1 MNLINI
7 PLACN
12 KRINSKIMLWMI
24 SVLVLVLVVKN
35 ANSDTI
41 HSRVTHHQIEITSF
55 AFIPKQ
61 LRVNDGDTITWTN
74 KDIVPHNIINNTHQK
89 LISPD
94 ITTGKT
100 FTFVA
105 KNSML
110 YECGFHPSM
119 RGEISLIDSP

>member
-1 MNLINI
+1 MNLVNI
-7 PLACN
+7 PLASN
-12 KRINSKIMLWMI
+12 KHTNSKIILWMI

-35 ANSDTI
+35 AKSDTTR
-41 HSRVTHHQIEITSF
+41 SRVTHHQIEISSF

-61 LRVNDGDTITWTN
+61 LKVNVGDTITWTN
-74 KDIVPHNIINNTHQK
+74 KDIVPHNIIDNAHQK

-94 ITTGKT
+94 ITIGKA
-100 FTFVA
+100 FTFVV

-119 RGEISLIDSP
+119 RGEISLIESP